1 MIKLSIIIPAYNSE
15 KYILKCLNSILND
28 KFSDLEVIVVNDGSK
43 DRTNEI
49 IENIKDNRIRLFNNE
64 NHGVSYSRN
73 YGLKKALGKYI
84 MFVDAD
90 DTLEKDSLYKMMNVI
105 IKENADI
112 VIGQYIQ
119 QNKRII
125 KFNKSQINLIIS
137 ALTAP
142 NRNYLD
148 SSLLGFV
155 WGRVYSKKVLNNVL
169 FDEKIHFKEDMLFN
183 LDAYN
188 NSNKIII
195 IPDKCYNYVLNDNSA
210 SFKFYPDYD
219 LEIKYFY
226 NILKNKV
233 KSNIVNSED
242 LYIWGIYMY
251 MNFLKHNLLHKE
263 SEGNCLKKIRKTFK
277 NEMWCEIFDN
287 VDSKTIDKKYKLL
300 RFSFKKRL
308 FVIIWIM
315 YKINEMRNMNA
326 K

>member
-1 MIKLSIIIPAYNSE
+1 MVKLSIVIPVYNSE
-15 KYILKCLNSILND
+15 KYILKCVNSILND
-28 KFSDLEVIVVNDGSK
+28 KFSDFEVIIVNDGSIDK
-43 DRTNEI
+43 TKEI
-49 IENIKDNRIRLFNNE
+49 IESIKDNRVKLFNND

-73 YGLKKALGKYI
+73 YGLKKALGKYV
-84 MFVDAD
+84 MFVDSD
-90 DTLEKDSLYKMMNVI
+90 DTLEKDSIYKMMTVI

-119 QNKRII
+119 QDKKTI
-125 KFNKSQINLIIS
+125 KFNELQKSDIIS
-137 ALTAP
+137 ALVSP

-155 WGRVYSKKVLNNVL
+155 WGKVYLKQVLDNVR

-195 IPDKCYNYVLNDNSA
+195 IPDKCYNYVLNENSA
-210 SFKFYPDYD
+210 SFKFYSDYD

-226 NILKNKV
+226 NILKDKAENGIINNK
-233 KSNIVNSED
+233 D

-263 SEGNCLKKIRKTFK
+263 SKGNYLKKIRKTFK
-277 NEMWCEIFDN
+277 DEIWCEIFNN
-287 VDSKTIDKKYKLL
+287 VDSRAIDKKYKLL
-300 RFSFKKRL
+300 RLSFEKKL
-308 FVIIWIM
+308 SIIIFIM
-315 YKINEMRNMNA
+315 YKINEMRTKYA